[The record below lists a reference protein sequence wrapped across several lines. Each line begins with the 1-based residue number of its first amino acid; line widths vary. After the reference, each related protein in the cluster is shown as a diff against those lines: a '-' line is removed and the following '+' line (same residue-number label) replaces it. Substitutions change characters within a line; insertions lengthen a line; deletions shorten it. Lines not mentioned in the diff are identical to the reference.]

1 MEDRSVSRSASPR
14 LKSILKNKSEKNL
27 AGKFEQ
33 VLADSSSSP
42 IPKNK
47 SSPCLNEQFGRY
59 FETPV
64 SAAVAAAPAEV
75 PHIQVTSHREQPA
88 PPRPAQRTA
97 RSPPPPAGR
106 RAPHS
111 TESSSSRSRD
121 SPAKTPAPAE
131 PAAAA
136 AAGRAAERARPPDEP
151 SVFYDAADESR
162 TRLATSRSRSRI
174 DADET
179 SRNESF
185 GTAVPSATS
194 EAADGGDYET
204 IGFSFATARES
215 PRTVRRRIGV
225 VTPPPEF
232 QNDPHDSQSTGD
244 GTARNDSSAATGGG
258 RRRSGGGGGGGSDA
272 PVTPAAPLNGSVKRH
287 SLDNLLLDD
296 SERKISVISVQDL
309 GAVFR
314 GRSPT
319 AGRPFHSD
327 NSLLEGRGRHR
338 CQLSAD
344 VEAESEA
351 SEPPV
356 ITRRRHSARELHSAT
371 PTTTS
376 TASSAAE
383 PSARGPG
390 AGRRGR
396 LSSSPEPLSS
406 RRTAGSQPQPSLYV
420 QQVLSG
426 YSPSRRDLHPTT
438 TAGAASGG
446 VTRTSYSPATS
457 SCELKMAHHCR
468 RRPVTATVVL
478 CSAVAYLWI
487 TSRGESWSLLGR
499 LPLTGVSWAA
509 LRSDVI

>member
-33 VLADSSSSP
+33 VLADGNSSP
-42 IPKNK
+42 LPKNK

-64 SAAVAAAPAEV
+64 TQSEV
-75 PHIQVTSHREQPA
+75 PHIQVTAHREP
-88 PPRPAQRTA
+88 PPRPVQRTA

-106 RAPHS
+106 RGPHS

-121 SPAKTPAPAE
+121 SPAKAPAPTE
-131 PAAAA
+131 PAAAEPRSAA
-136 AAGRAAERARPPDEP
+136 AAGRAAERPRAPDES

-185 GTAVPSATS
+185 GTAVPAATS

-204 IGFSFATARES
+204 VGFSFATARES

-244 GTARNDSSAATGGG
+244 GTARNDSSAAAAAGRG
-258 RRRSGGGGGGGSDA
+258 RRRSGGGPDVA
-272 PVTPAAPLNGSVKRH
+272 VTPAAPLNGSAKRH

-314 GRSPT
+314 GRSP
-319 AGRPFHSD
+319 AASRPFHSD
-327 NSLLEGRGRHR
+327 DSLVDGRDGPSRRHR
-338 CQLSAD
+338 SQLSAD

-351 SEPPV
+351 SEPPL

-371 PTTTS
+371 PTSTS
-376 TASSAAE
+376 AASSAAE
-383 PSARGPG
+383 PTPRSG

-406 RRTAGSQPQPSLYV
+406 RRASSQQPSLYV

-426 YSPSRRDLHPTT
+426 YSPRRELHPSTT
-438 TAGAASGG
+438 GAAAAG
-446 VTRTSYSPATS
+446 VTRTSYSPAPS
-457 SCELKMAHHCR
+457 SCEYS
-468 RRPVTATVVL
+468 TF
-478 CSAVAYLWI
+478 
-487 TSRGESWSLLGR
+487 
-499 LPLTGVSWAA
+499 
-509 LRSDVI
+509 